1 MFVTQLMPRTEFN
14 KEMNQILNRFQ
25 QQVPTEFAQVLHLI
39 RTNLQGNALI
49 AIFSTN
55 WKFVLA
61 DSARGR
67 NSSYRT
73 EPVTYFD
80 IEQNTTCSCATS
92 RSCTM
97 PAQLFDRE
105 GTSYHTFEGLVFG
118 CYSLEMVL
126 RSTLACFYS
135 MKCINDTIRILGV
148 DYNDLL
154 TYVNRTRQPMQFNA
168 SLTRF
173 KVNDTIETTANEM
186 FIESWTS
193 MYLMRDFSIV
203 ALRVIVL
210 INIMIDLMHWNS
222 LTTFLSIYA
231 GLSLAIR
238 FTVPYAIKL
247 IKKIRYRNRVILL
260 HDQTH

>member
-1 MFVTQLMPRTEFN
+1 MPRSEFN

-25 QQVPTEFAQVLHLI
+25 QQVPTEFAQALHLI

-61 DSARGR
+61 GSPKGR

-80 IEQNTTCSCATS
+80 IEQNSTCSCATS

-97 PAQLFDRE
+97 PAQLFDSE

-118 CYSLEMVL
+118 CYSLETVL

-148 DYNDLL
+148 DYNGLL
-154 TYVNRTRQPMQFNA
+154 AYNNRTGNPMQLNA

-173 KVNDTIETTANEM
+173 KVDDTIETTANEM

-193 MYLMRDFSIV
+193 NISYERFFNSCAPSYCTYKYDDGFD
-203 ALRVIVL
+203 AL
-210 INIMIDLMHWNS
+210 DL
-222 LTTFLSIYA
+222 LTTFLSVYA

-238 FTVPYAIKL
+238 FMVPYAIKL
-247 IKKIRYRNRVILL
+247 IKKIRNRNRVIPV